1 VNSSTIVTMAGALD
15 VLRTALLALAVVVG
29 LVAAVSYAVR
39 TRRISPFHPVA
50 RFFRANVDPLMRP
63 VEQRVVRSGGN
74 PVHAPWWALGAV
86 VIGGIV
92 LISAIGFVVGQ
103 VQYALAATSAGPR
116 GIVHLLITW
125 AFAIVRIALL
135 VRVVS
140 SWFGISPY
148 AGWVRWAFT
157 VTEPILRPLRRI
169 IPNLGMLDVTPIVA
183 YFLLGLLQGLI
194 LGAL

>member
-1 VNSSTIVTMAGALD
+1 VNSSTIVTLAGALD
-15 VLRTALLALAVVVG
+15 VLRTALLALAVVMGV
-29 LVAAVSYAVR
+29 VAAVSYAVR
-39 TRRISPFHPVA
+39 TRRISPFNPVA

-92 LISAIGFVVGQ
+92 LISAVGFVVGQ

-125 AFAIVRIALL
+125 AFAVVRIALL

-148 AGWVRWAFT
+148 GGWVRWAFT

-183 YFLLGLLQGLI
+183 YFLLGLIGGFFVRLV
-194 LGAL
+194 

>member
-1 VNSSTIVTMAGALD
+1 VNSSAIVTLASVLD
-15 VLRTALLALAVVVG
+15 VLRIALLALAVGVG
-29 LVAAVSYAVR
+29 LVAAISYAVR
-39 TRRISPFHPVA
+39 TRRIGPFSPVA
-50 RFFRANVDPLMRP
+50 RFFRANVDPLLRP
-63 VEQRVVRSGGN
+63 VERRVVRSGGN

-86 VIGGIV
+86 VVGGIV
-92 LISAIGFVVGQ
+92 LISALGFVVGQ

-116 GIVHLLITW
+116 GIVHLLVTW
-125 AFAIVRIALL
+125 AFAGVRIALL

-148 AGWVRWAFT
+148 SGWVRWAFT
-157 VTEPILRPLRRI
+157 ITEPILGPLRRI

-183 YFLLGLLQGLI
+183 YFLLGLLQRLL